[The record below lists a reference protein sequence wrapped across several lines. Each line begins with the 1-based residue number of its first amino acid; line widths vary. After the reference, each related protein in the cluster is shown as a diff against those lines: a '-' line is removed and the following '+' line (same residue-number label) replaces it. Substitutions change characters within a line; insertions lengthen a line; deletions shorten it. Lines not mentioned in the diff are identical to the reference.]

1 MRRQLALSIR
11 YRRQSMAEEF
21 EEGPDPNDA
30 RRHAKRMCTEREYR
44 LRYRRIDHYKP
55 NRKQLEFHNK
65 IADERM
71 LRAGNQLGKTH
82 SVGAEMAM
90 HATQIYP
97 EWFEGRKF
105 LEQPRIE
112 RPYQFIGWAGSTTS
126 KATREGIQQK
136 LFGDITAAGGLG
148 TGLIPLDNIIGNP
161 IMERGISQFIDT
173 VTIRREDGGKAVIR
187 QKTGEQERRAWQG
200 EAVDAIWLDE
210 DFGDDIVFDECQAR
224 TVATSGIIMVSMTPM
239 LGTSPIRKRFKERMP
254 GTAEI
259 LMTIDDALVS
269 NGGHI
274 LDEDVERLKAKFK
287 ASELQTRLYGA
298 DMQGEGAVFETPV
311 EHIKQQFVRASFR
324 RPGVGYGRLTSGIPA
339 MPAAGIRLLRSWAFT
354 RRRMAM

>member
-148 TGLIPLDNIIGNP
+148 TG
-161 IMERGISQFIDT
+161 
-173 VTIRREDGGKAVIR
+173 
-187 QKTGEQERRAWQG
+187 
-200 EAVDAIWLDE
+200 
-210 DFGDDIVFDECQAR
+210 
-224 TVATSGIIMVSMTPM
+224 
-239 LGTSPIRKRFKERMP
+239 
-254 GTAEI
+254 
-259 LMTIDDALVS
+259 
-269 NGGHI
+269 
-274 LDEDVERLKAKFK
+274 
-287 ASELQTRLYGA
+287 
-298 DMQGEGAVFETPV
+298 
-311 EHIKQQFVRASFR
+311 
-324 RPGVGYGRLTSGIPA
+324 
-339 MPAAGIRLLRSWAFT
+339 
-354 RRRMAM
+354 